1 MSEEKKA
8 KLRKLYRLEWLTN
21 KSDLS
26 QNEEDEVKSIRRELG
41 LQNDIYKP
49 EKTFVLSEYLHLVE
63 TMPNVSDLQRAKI
76 MGISKNQLFRGKKR
90 HNLINR
96 GA

>member
-1 MSEEKKA
+1 MSEDKKA

-21 KSDLS
+21 KSSLTK
-26 QNEEDEVKSIRRELG
+26 EEEKEVKSIRRELG
-41 LQNDIYKP
+41 LQNDVYKP
-49 EKTFVLSEYLHLVE
+49 EKTFVLSEYLHLVK
-63 TMPNVSDLQRAKI
+63 TMPDASDLQRAKV